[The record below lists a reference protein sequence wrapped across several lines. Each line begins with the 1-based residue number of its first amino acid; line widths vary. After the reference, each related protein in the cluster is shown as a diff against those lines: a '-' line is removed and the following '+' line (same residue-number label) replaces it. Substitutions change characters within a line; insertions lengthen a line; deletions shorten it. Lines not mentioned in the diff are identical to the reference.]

1 VIGIERIWKW
11 RIWKWRIWNCGG
23 KEDPDRG
30 MLGEERMY
38 QDSTEDPAGFEIACS
53 VVSSN
58 GKEP

>member
-1 VIGIERIWKW
+1 MEVEDMEVEDMELW
-11 RIWKWRIWNCGG
+11 RKGG
-23 KEDPDRG
+23 SGSGDVG
-30 MLGEERMY
+30 VEERMY

>member
-1 VIGIERIWKW
+1 MEGEDMELWMI
-11 RIWKWRIWNCGG
+11 

-38 QDSTEDPAGFEIACS
+38 QDSTEDPAGFEIACRI
-53 VVSSN
+53 VSSN